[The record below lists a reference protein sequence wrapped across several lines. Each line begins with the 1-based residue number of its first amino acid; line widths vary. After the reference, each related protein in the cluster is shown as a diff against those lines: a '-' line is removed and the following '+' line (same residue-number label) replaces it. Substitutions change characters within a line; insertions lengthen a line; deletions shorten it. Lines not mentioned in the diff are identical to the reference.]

1 MSNILERNCEQF
13 TSGSLPPS
21 FGSTVPLTFAVRIV
35 LSAMAWASKW
45 FRKIAVVVLYVM
57 LRAAWVYAS
66 LRTNLHTE
74 CVIEKQKRNPCLEYT
89 NIRNGPSTNYG
100 RIIRVV
106 DLGSNFGRG
115 KIFKRKKQ
123 KDRMNF
129 HLLSWPIGHY
139 LNTLVVL
146 KITCLH

>member
-1 MSNILERNCEQF
+1 MISKNCCCRPLCYHYERRGCMRHYE
-13 TSGSLPPS
+13 L
-21 FGSTVPLTFAVRIV
+21 IC
-35 LSAMAWASKW
+35 
-45 FRKIAVVVLYVM
+45 I
-57 LRAAWVYAS
+57 
-66 LRTNLHTE
+66 HE

-89 NIRNGPSTNYG
+89 NIKNGPSTNYG

-129 HLLSWPIGHY
+129 HLLSWPIEHY

>member
-1 MSNILERNCEQF
+1 M
-13 TSGSLPPS
+13 
-21 FGSTVPLTFAVRIV
+21 
-35 LSAMAWASKW
+35 
-45 FRKIAVVVLYVM
+45 
-57 LRAAWVYAS
+57 YAS

-89 NIRNGPSTNYG
+89 NIKNGPSTNYG

-115 KIFKRKKQ
+115 KIFERKKQ

-129 HLLSWPIGHY
+129 HLLSWPIEYY

>member
-1 MSNILERNCEQF
+1 MLGVHKYPKR
-13 TSGSLPPS
+13 
-21 FGSTVPLTFAVRIV
+21 TVHEL
-35 LSAMAWASKW
+35 
-45 FRKIAVVVLYVM
+45 
-57 LRAAWVYAS
+57 
-66 LRTNLHTE
+66 
-74 CVIEKQKRNPCLEYT
+74 
-89 NIRNGPSTNYG
+89 G

-115 KIFKRKKQ
+115 KIFERKKQ

-129 HLLSWPIGHY
+129 HLLSWPIEHY